1 MDELDFSNR
10 YNTKLTPQEEVLF
23 REYVAK
29 HPDKI
34 NPNDAYD
41 YDVKGAWKALIAGD
55 IEHDE
60 RGHLTDQFKKPN
72 HPTFSGESMYDGVDG
87 HVGGSWYND
96 GKGMSAY
103 FAPLSHLYNME
114 DLADYFNRVERDTN
128 LIDLRLM
135 FGHLYGN

>member
-10 YNTKLTPQEEVLF
+10 YNTKLTPQEEILF

-34 NPNDAYD
+34 NPKDIYD
-41 YDVKGAWKALIAGD
+41 YDVKGAWKALVAGD

-72 HPTFSGESMYDGVDG
+72 HPTFSDGSQYNGVDG
-87 HVGGSWYND
+87 YYGGTWNANPD
-96 GKGMSAY
+96 TY
-103 FAPLSHLYNME
+103 FAGLSNMWHPDE
-114 DLADYFNRVERDTN
+114 LKKYFASEESNVK
-128 LIDLRLM
+128 LIDLRDI
-135 FGHLYGN
+135 FYGNR